1 MRKSQIITLGI
12 LFIAVTIFIWVG
24 ACSDKSAVPDADTTP
39 KINALQT
46 PQPQETPDPSSPT
59 GETPTQS
66 PANAERPA
74 VDYTQLNGLR
84 TDSLSMSVS
93 KEDGRTF
100 TDSDTTNA
108 LEGKDYILSKPGTD
122 TKDIYLTFMLDWSDS
137 NTKVTQLLDIAKEN
151 NAKFT
156 FFVSQNYLNDDANI
170 EILKRIHDEGHTIG
184 TRGNRSTNQLDVSSE
199 SFSDSMWALE
209 TRYQEIFGSTER
221 MYFFAPDVD
230 KVSERNVT
238 IANMMGYTVV
248 FKRSNFV
255 TDEGTRPE
263 TYNGVVYQWSE
274 SENRNDIVDQVR
286 TYVPWAI
293 SEGYTFKT
301 FTK

>member
-1 MRKSQIITLGI
+1 MRKSQIITIII
-12 LFIAVTIFIWVG
+12 LLIAVTIFIWVG
-24 ACSDKSAVPDADTTP
+24 ACSDSTGAPDPDSTP
-39 KINALQT
+39 KINSPVT
-46 PQPQETPDPSSPT
+46 PPAQETPDPSSPS
-59 GETPTQS
+59 GETPSQA
-66 PANAERPA
+66 PVNAERPT

-84 TDSLSMSVS
+84 TDALSMGVS
-93 KEDGRTF
+93 KDDGRTF
-100 TDSDTTNA
+100 TDSDTTST

-122 TKDIYLTFMLDWSDS
+122 TKDIYMSFMLEWSDS

-170 EILKRIHDEGHTIG
+170 DILKRIHDEGHTIG
-184 TRGNRSTNQLDVSSE
+184 TRGDRSINQINVSAE
-199 SFSDSMWALE
+199 AFSDSMWKLE

-221 MYFFAPDVD
+221 MYFFAPDTD

-238 IANMMGYTVV
+238 LANMMGYTVV

-263 TYNGVVYQWSE
+263 TYNGVVYQWTE
-274 SENRNDIVDQVR
+274 SENRNDIVDQVK